1 MIFRRILL
9 FTAISVMIIF
19 TSCTENKVDVPEIY
33 VENTEPD
40 AIDYSKLGIN
50 EMLFQIASEV
60 TSSDQ
65 IENNQTAKFLIG
77 EGEKVIPLL
86 IKNFID
92 STETTIF
99 SSINKRNLVIGELAI
114 ILAGEIK
121 PIPIAKVI
129 GIQQC
134 TPPFDM
140 KIESYLW
147 KIRENP
153 VEFMLQYTKWM
164 WKMS

>member
-1 MIFRRILL
+1 MN
-9 FTAISVMIIF
+9 F
-19 TSCTENKVDVPEIY
+19 TSCTENKVDVPQIY
-33 VENTEPD
+33 VENTEPEPL
-40 AIDYSKLGIN
+40 DYSKLGIN

-65 IENNQTAKFLIG
+65 IENNQTAKFLIS
-77 EGEKVIPLL
+77 EGEKVLPLL
-86 IKNFID
+86 IKNFTD

-99 SSINKRNLVIGELAI
+99 SSINKRNLEIGELAI

-153 VEFMLQYTKWM
+153 DEFMLQYTKWM